1 MLTGRWLAVEWREL
15 KCGVTSEED
24 GNAQINSTTVK
35 TLLVL
40 YLLYGEYLYRSGPG
54 ADTLYNLT
62 NGRAVFFCC
71 WIRCPMGDEE
81 RSGGPFSR
89 RGGRCFPVQ
98 AVALGA
104 AAGDSTWL
112 PPDLKA
118 AETRS

>member
-40 YLLYGEYLYRSGPG
+40 YLLYSEYLYRSGPR
-54 ADTLYNLT
+54 ADTVYKST

-71 WIRCPMGDEE
+71 WISCPMGDEE

-89 RGGRCFPVQ
+89 RGDGVSPSR
-98 AVALGA
+98 L
-104 AAGDSTWL
+104 
-112 PPDLKA
+112 
-118 AETRS
+118 